1 MASGAVEKNAVAEL
15 TEAMASANLLDQ
27 QAAQRA
33 RDAGWVERET
43 YDYATYNAA
52 PNAGANAAPNAASST
67 AADHGTGDGG
77 DDAKE
82 QTKDVP
88 SWASNAMKYEW
99 SDEYGD
105 VGPPHPELEKQLF
118 KNELLNRTGLKFS
131 K

>member
-1 MASGAVEKNAVAEL
+1 MEKTAIGEL
-15 TEAMASANLLDQ
+15 TEAMASANVVDLES
-27 QAAQRA
+27 AQRA
-33 RDAGWVERET
+33 RDAGWVKRQ
-43 YDYATYNAA
+43 TYNYAA
-52 PNAGANAAPNAASST
+52 YNAGANAAPAAPTAASNT
-67 AADHGTGDGG
+67 AADSDTGDGG
-77 DDAKE
+77 EVTE

-105 VGPPHPELEKQLF
+105 VGPPHPELEEQLF